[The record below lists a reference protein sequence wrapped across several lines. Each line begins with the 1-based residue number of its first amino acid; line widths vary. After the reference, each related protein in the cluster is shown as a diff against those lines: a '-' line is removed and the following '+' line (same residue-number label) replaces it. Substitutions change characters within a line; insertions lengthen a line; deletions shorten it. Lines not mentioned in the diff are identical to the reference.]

1 MTKKRVKTLLII
13 ILTAV
18 LAVCVYKLVR
28 QQMDNRQSD
37 AAKEE
42 AVNLVK
48 LPDPAL
54 RAEIPPV
61 QESAD
66 EEQGPP
72 PDPYAEALAG
82 VQLERLQEMNEEVIG
97 WIDIPGTEVSYPLL
111 QDENNQY
118 YLNHTWTREYNG
130 NGSIF
135 LECTNSP
142 DFSDYHTILYGH
154 RMRNDSMFGSLRHYK
169 ELEYWQEH
177 PQIYVV
183 IGDGVYRYDIFAAF
197 EADVKGMVYY
207 RELAGKEE
215 EFVQY
220 CLDNSVI
227 DTGIVPEKGKE
238 IVTLS
243 TCTGN
248 GYSRRWV
255 VQGVLN
261 QKYDREKAQ

>member
-1 MTKKRVKTLLII
+1 
-13 ILTAV
+13 
-18 LAVCVYKLVR
+18 
-28 QQMDNRQSD
+28 
-37 AAKEE
+37 
-42 AVNLVK
+42 
-48 LPDPAL
+48 
-54 RAEIPPV
+54 
-61 QESAD
+61 
-66 EEQGPP
+66 
-72 PDPYAEALAG
+72 
-82 VQLERLQEMNEEVIG
+82 
-97 WIDIPGTEVSYPLL
+97 
-111 QDENNQY
+111 
-118 YLNHTWTREYNG
+118 
-130 NGSIF
+130 
-135 LECTNSP
+135 
-142 DFSDYHTILYGH
+142 
-154 RMRNDSMFGSLRHYK
+154 MRNDSMFGSLRHYK